1 MSVTTQDAGQEG
13 LVDQAKSGVG
23 GVASEVQDK
32 AAELKDQGRGKLG
45 ETLDRR
51 TTEVGGQA
59 REAAQVLR
67 QSGTQMSQEGQPG
80 NQQVVHLTQMA
91 ADQVERLGGYL
102 ERVSGDELLRDAEQ
116 FARRRP
122 WVVAGLGLIAGL
134 AASRFLKASS
144 ERRYESSSMSGVG
157 RYSYSSARPAA
168 GGSYEATTRGGS
180 YEATTPGG
188 SYEATT
194 PGGSYQPTTPG
205 GGGTVG

>member
-1 MSVTTQDAGQEG
+1 MSVTSQDAGQEG
-13 LVDQAKSGVG
+13 LVDQAKSGVS

-45 ETLDRR
+45 QTLDRR
-51 TTEVGGQA
+51 TTEIGGQA
-59 REAAQVLR
+59 REAAQTLR
-67 QSGTQMSQEGQPG
+67 DSGTQMSQEGSG

-122 WVVAGLGLIAGL
+122 WMVAGIGLIVGL

-180 YEATTPGG
+180 YGTTTPGGSYGTTTPGG

-194 PGGSYQPTTPG
+194 PGGG
-205 GGGTVG
+205 GMVG